1 MTFVLTQWRERVASA
16 AVRGDAEA
24 LRWLYDEGLLHLG
37 QAVASEWATIL
48 SAFDAEAVTG

>member
-1 MTFVLTQWRERVASA
+1 MTFVLAQWRERVASA

-37 QAVASEWATIL
+37 HAVASEWATIL

>member
-1 MTFVLTQWRERVASA
+1 MTFVVAQWRERVASA
-16 AVRGDAEA
+16 GVRGDSDE

-37 QAVASEWATIL
+37 HAVAAEWATIL